1 MLDSPAPTMTLDM
14 PRHRLKNP
22 SVLAMWNVL
31 RMTLV
36 EAGVVLGLRICIRV
50 WEAWVRIEV
59 GGRQQVGYTNLD
71 RIDGIHDGVL
81 LYGEGA
87 VSIGQR
93 VEWGS
98 RSSIRLCRRRRL
110 LPCSVAGRS
119 WAEGIHS

>member
-1 MLDSPAPTMTLDM
+1 MRISKGGRQSGGAVLDLPAPTMTLDM

-59 GGRQQVGYTNLD
+59 GGRQQVG
-71 RIDGIHDGVL
+71 
-81 LYGEGA
+81 
-87 VSIGQR
+87 
-93 VEWGS
+93 
-98 RSSIRLCRRRRL
+98 
-110 LPCSVAGRS
+110 
-119 WAEGIHS
+119 